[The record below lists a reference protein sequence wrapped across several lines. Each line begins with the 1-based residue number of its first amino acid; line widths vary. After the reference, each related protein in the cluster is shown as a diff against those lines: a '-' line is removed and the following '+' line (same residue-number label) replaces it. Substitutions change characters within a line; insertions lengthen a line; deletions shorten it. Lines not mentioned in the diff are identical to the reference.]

1 MTQITLRPAFVAAV
15 ILLACPLTAQ
25 APPHAPPHPDLSGRW
40 KLNLAKS
47 DDPETMLTFDT
58 TGAATRPQGGGGTG
72 GRGNGGGSGAGGFGG
87 RSGGSGGFGG
97 RGMGGGRRGGSTGQP
112 RGDAPPA
119 LTESQRQG
127 FRQALRLALNPPSR
141 LAVAQTDSTITFVG
155 DTATVPLYGDGRTVV
170 IPPNDS
176 AAEVRITSRW
186 LGNAFLV
193 SRQVVGGGR
202 VTEDY
207 LRSADGSQITV
218 IVHFDGGVGRS
229 LDFRLVYD
237 LIAS

>member
-1 MTQITLRPAFVAAV
+1 MIQITLRPTLVAAA
-15 ILLACPLTAQ
+15 ILVACPLTAQ
-25 APPHAPPHPDLSGRW
+25 TPPHAIPHPDLSGRW

-58 TGAATRPQGGGGTG
+58 TGAVTRPQGGGGTG
-72 GRGNGGGSGAGGFGG
+72 GGGSGSGGYGG

-97 RGMGGGRRGGSTGQP
+97 RGMGGGRRGGSGGPP
-112 RGDAPPA
+112 RGDAPPP
-119 LTESQRQG
+119 LSESQRQG

-141 LAVAQTDSTITFVG
+141 LAVAQTDSTVTFGG
-155 DTATVPLYGDGRTVV
+155 DTATVPLHGDGRTVV

-176 AAEVRITSRW
+176 ASEVRITARW